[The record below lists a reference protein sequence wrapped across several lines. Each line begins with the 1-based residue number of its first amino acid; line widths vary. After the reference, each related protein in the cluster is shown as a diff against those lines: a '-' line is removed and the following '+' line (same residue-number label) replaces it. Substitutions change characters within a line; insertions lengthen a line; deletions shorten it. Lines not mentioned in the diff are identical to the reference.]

1 MALDS
6 NKIADNFIDQIKQG
20 SSPIPKQ
27 DNTVIVN
34 DDSDPSAV
42 GGLAALGATVIG
54 ATALGRRIPGI
65 KSFLR
70 PFGKTPKT
78 NTTYTPN
85 KAVEEIGDI
94 PTATGQSSELI
105 LAPGKELAKVGRS
118 RIGEVQNIPFTQGK
132 GYKDTNPLVGS
143 ATFDRIME
151 APFDNA
157 PAKKWIDW
165 LAKGNTDLRIQTGP
179 LAGVSR
185 RVTPDELEEL
195 NLVTF
200 ARSMVPKVGRDKPGQ
215 RSAVDKLT
223 EVIKPKDGFLKV
235 MDDQNIP
242 VDRDTLLSM
251 VRNSPIN
258 SLQTLRFGV
267 RGDPEAEMLD
277 VFTQF
282 KTASNK
288 IPNKTTLTDELS
300 GDILSDL
307 RMIVNNLE
315 NQQGVIGSSNYT
327 AVQDKLIKLGREV
340 DNPQDFSGI
349 LQSFNKSVGDYNK
362 YGKQIDLPAPLRFRK
377 DKKPDS
383 GYFPAYKSQTSYAIQ
398 AGENYT
404 EDVIFF
410 PRAVPNVLGGRFKQ
424 IDGAHFVD
432 NEIGFIRYDDLPNP
446 KLGSRHLRVSEAQTD
461 VHSPQFSSDRSTREN
476 YFSSKKNPFNT
487 DGAVKILKKQR
498 DELLEK
504 RAPYEELGRG
514 IAGLTRS
521 QRQELARVNYEIGQL
536 EKSGM
541 SKLLQGSQIEE
552 TTAAPLS
559 KSWPDY
565 VAKSMLRTMA
575 ERNIN
580 ALSIVPSSMNKGI
593 KMPGGTSKLGDEI
606 NYGLMDGKAVIRDA
620 NGRLKKTNQLAT
632 MVAPLKKLANQ
643 YGAKFEIA
651 PMPKSNPDKPFKL
664 IKEVTMKGSD
674 DVVRLGRKH
683 YNKKIGDQYIFED
696 HIGAARTLD
705 EAEDLLKIREK
716 DSFGE
721 SGSIRYV
728 IKEIG
733 PENPDLYEM
742 VPTFIASDDVLKKF
756 LLPMKAYM
764 KVGGFVE
771 KTNIFKGLL

>member
-143 ATFDRIME
+143 STFDRVME
-151 APFDNA
+151 APFEKGT
-157 PAKKWIDW
+157 AKQWTDW
-165 LAKGNTDLRIQTGP
+165 LTKANRADLKVSTGP

-195 NLVTF
+195 NLIKF
-200 ARSMVPKVGRDKPGQ
+200 DKQGKG
-215 RSAVDKLT
+215 V
-223 EVIKPKDGFLKV
+223 DGFLKV

-242 VDRDTLLSM
+242 IDRDTLLSM

-300 GDILSDL
+300 GDISSDL

-349 LQSFNKSVGDYNK
+349 LQSFNRSVGDYNK
-362 YGKQIDLPAPLRFRK
+362 YGKQIELPKPLRFRK

-383 GYFPAYKSQTSYAIQ
+383 GYFPAYKSQTNYAIQ

-410 PRAVPNVLGGRFKQ
+410 PRAVPNVKGGRFKQ

-461 VHSPQFSSDRSTREN
+461 VHSPQFSSSKSTRED

-620 NGRLKKTNQLAT
+620 NGRLKKTSQLAT

-716 DSFGE
+716 DNFGE
-721 SGSIRYV
+721 SGSIRYL

-733 PENPDLYEM
+733 AENPDLYEM

-764 KVGGFVE
+764 NVGGFVD

>member
-132 GYKDTNPLVGS
+132 GYRDTNPLVGS
-143 ATFDRIME
+143 STFDRVME
-151 APFDNA
+151 APFEKGT
-157 PAKKWIDW
+157 AKQWTDW
-165 LAKGNTDLRIQTGP
+165 LTKANRADLKVSTGP

-195 NLVTF
+195 NLIKF
-200 ARSMVPKVGRDKPGQ
+200 DKQGKG
-215 RSAVDKLT
+215 V
-223 EVIKPKDGFLKV
+223 DGFLKV

-242 VDRDTLLSM
+242 IDRDTLLSM

-300 GDILSDL
+300 GDISSDL

-362 YGKQIDLPAPLRFRK
+362 YGKTIELPAPIKFRR
-377 DKKPDS
+377 DKSRSS
-383 GYFPAYKSQTSYAIQ
+383 GYFPAYKNQTSYAVQ

-404 EDVIFF
+404 EDVVYFA
-410 PRAVPNVLGGRFKQ
+410 RAVPNVKGGRFKN
-424 IDGAHFVD
+424 IDSPHYVD

-461 VHSPQFSSDRSTREN
+461 VHSPQFSSNQTTRES

-536 EKSGM
+536 EKSGV

-620 NGRLKKTNQLAT
+620 NGRLKKTSQLAT

-733 PENPDLYEM
+733 AENPDLYEM

-764 KVGGFVE
+764 YQGGFVD

>member
-34 DDSDPSAV
+34 DDSEPSAV

-94 PTATGQSSELI
+94 PTATGQSSELV
-105 LAPGKELAKVGRS
+105 LAPSKELAKVGRS

-132 GYKDTNPLVGS
+132 GYKDSNPLVGS
-143 ATFDRIME
+143 STFDRVME
-151 APFDNA
+151 APFETGT
-157 PAKKWIDW
+157 AKQWTDW
-165 LAKGNTDLRIQTGP
+165 LTKANRADLKVSTGP

-195 NLVTF
+195 NLIKF
-200 ARSMVPKVGRDKPGQ
+200 DKQGKG
-215 RSAVDKLT
+215 V
-223 EVIKPKDGFLKV
+223 DGFLKV

-242 VDRDTLLSM
+242 IDRDTLLSM

-277 VFTQF
+277 VLTQF

-288 IPNKTTLTDELS
+288 IANKTTQSDELVS
-300 GDILSDL
+300 GIRSDL
-307 RMIVNNLE
+307 AELVSDVE
-315 NQQGVIGSSNYT
+315 NQSGIIGSTNYT
-327 AVQDKLIKLGREV
+327 AIQDKLIKLGREV

-349 LQSFNKSVGDYNK
+349 LQQFNKTIGDYNK
-362 YGKQIDLPAPLRFRK
+362 YGKAIELPAPIKFRR
-377 DKKPDS
+377 DKSRDS
-383 GYFPAYKSQTSYAIQ
+383 GFFPAYKGQTSYAIQ

-404 EDVIFF
+404 EDVVYFA
-410 PRAVPNVLGGRFKQ
+410 RAVPNVKGGRFKN
-424 IDGAHFVD
+424 IDSPHYVD

-461 VHSPQFSSDRSTREN
+461 VHSPQFSSSRSTRES
-476 YFSSKKNPFNT
+476 YFANKKNPFNT

-620 NGRLKKTNQLAT
+620 NGRLKKTSQLAT

-651 PMPKSNPDKPFKL
+651 PMPKSNPDKPFKI

-683 YNKKIGDQYIFED
+683 YNKKIGDKYIFED
-696 HIGAARTLD
+696 HVGAARTLD
-705 EAEDLLKIREK
+705 EAEDLLRIR
-716 DSFGE
+716 DSDKYSD
-721 SGSIRYV
+721 SGTIKYY
-728 IKEIG
+728 IKEMG
-733 PENPDLYEM
+733 AENPDLYEM

-764 KVGGFVE
+764 NVGGFVD

>member
-34 DDSDPSAV
+34 DDSEPSAV

-143 ATFDRIME
+143 STFDRVME
-151 APFDNA
+151 APFDKGT
-157 PAKKWIDW
+157 AKQWTDW
-165 LAKGNTDLRIQTGP
+165 LTKANRADLKVSTGP

-195 NLVTF
+195 NLIKF
-200 ARSMVPKVGRDKPGQ
+200 DKQGKG
-215 RSAVDKLT
+215 V
-223 EVIKPKDGFLKV
+223 DGFLKV

-242 VDRDTLLSM
+242 IDRDTLLSM

-300 GDILSDL
+300 GDISSDL

-362 YGKQIDLPAPLRFRK
+362 YGKQIELPAPLRFRK

-410 PRAVPNVLGGRFKQ
+410 PRAVPNVKGGRFKQ

-461 VHSPQFSSDRSTREN
+461 VHSPQFSSSQSTRED

-620 NGRLKKTNQLAT
+620 NGRLKKTSQLAT

-764 KVGGFVE
+764 YQGGFVD

>member
-34 DDSDPSAV
+34 DDSEPSAV

-105 LAPGKELAKVGRS
+105 LAPGKELATVGRS

-143 ATFDRIME
+143 STFDRVME
-151 APFDNA
+151 APFEKGT
-157 PAKKWIDW
+157 AKQWTDW
-165 LAKGNTDLRIQTGP
+165 LTKANRADLKVSTGP

-195 NLVTF
+195 NLIKF
-200 ARSMVPKVGRDKPGQ
+200 DKQGKG
-215 RSAVDKLT
+215 V
-223 EVIKPKDGFLKV
+223 DGFLKV

-300 GDILSDL
+300 GDISSDL

-362 YGKQIDLPAPLRFRK
+362 YGKQIELPAPLRFRK

-410 PRAVPNVLGGRFKQ
+410 PRAVPNVKGGRFKQ

-461 VHSPQFSSDRSTREN
+461 VHSPQFSSYKDTRED

-606 NYGLMDGKAVIRDA
+606 NYGLMDGKAVIRDS
-620 NGRLKKTNQLAT
+620 NGRLKKTSQLAT

-651 PMPKSNPDKPFKL
+651 PMPKSNPDKPFKI

-716 DSFGE
+716 DNFGE
-721 SGSIRYV
+721 SGSIRYL

-733 PENPDLYEM
+733 AENPDLYEM

-764 KVGGFVE
+764 NVGGFVD

>member
-94 PTATGQSSELI
+94 PTATGQSSELV
-105 LAPGKELAKVGRS
+105 LSPGKELAKVGRS

-143 ATFDRIME
+143 SSYDRVME
-151 APFDNA
+151 APFEKGT
-157 PAKKWIDW
+157 AKQWTDW
-165 LAKGNTDLRIQTGP
+165 LTKANRADLKVSTGP

-185 RVTPDELEEL
+185 RVSPDELEEL
-195 NLVTF
+195 NLIKF
-200 ARSMVPKVGRDKPGQ
+200 DKQGKG
-215 RSAVDKLT
+215 V
-223 EVIKPKDGFLKV
+223 DGFLKV

-242 VDRDTLLSM
+242 IDRDTLLDLIKGAP
-251 VRNSPIN
+251 VNQ
-258 SLQTLRFGV
+258 LKTLRLGV
-267 RGDPEAEMLD
+267 RGDPEAD
-277 VFTQF
+277 FIQAQSAF
-282 KTASNK
+282 KIAADK
-288 IPNKTTLTDELS
+288 IPNKSITTDELVSRIKNNFTNSVETAYEQKNAIPS
-300 GDILSDL
+300 GVYTEIQEDL
-307 RMIVNNLE
+307 V
-315 NQQGVIGSSNYT
+315 
-327 AVQDKLIKLGREV
+327 KLGREV
-340 DNPQDFSGI
+340 DNPQDFSSV
-349 LQSFNKSVGDYNK
+349 LQDFNRKIGSYNQ
-362 YGKQIDLPAPLRFRK
+362 YS
-377 DKKPDS
+377 KKPEGVPEFLRYRRDQAGNENYYPS
-383 GYFPAYKSQTSYAIQ
+383 YKTGMGYDYKLD
-398 AGENYT
+398 AGENFT

-410 PRAVPNVLGGRFKQ
+410 PRRVPNVSGGRFTPQ
-424 IDGAHFVD
+424 DSTHYMD

-446 KLGSRHLRVSEAQTD
+446 KLGTRHIRVSEIQTD
-461 VHSPQFSSDRSTREN
+461 IHSPQFDADKKAD
-476 YFSSKKNPFNT
+476 YFRKKINPFNR
-487 DGAVKILKKQR
+487 DAEIKVLKKQR

-504 RAPYEELGRG
+504 RSPYEELGRG

-521 QRQELARVNYEIGQL
+521 QRQELARVNYELGQL
-536 EKSGM
+536 ERSGM
-541 SKLLQGSQIEE
+541 SKLAAGQQIEQ
-552 TTAAPLS
+552 TTAAPLAR
-559 KSWPDY
+559 SWPDY
-565 VAKSMLRTMA
+565 AAKSMLRTMA

-593 KMPGGTSKLGDEI
+593 KMPGSSQLGDEI
-606 NYGLMDGKAVIRDA
+606 NYGLMDGKAMIRTQDGA
-620 NGRLKKTNQLAT
+620 LKKTNQLAAN
-632 MVAPLKKLANQ
+632 VAPFQKLAKQ
-643 YGAKFEIA
+643 YGAKFEMA
-651 PMPKSNPDKPFKL
+651 PMPKSNPDKPFK
-664 IKEVTMKGSD
+664 II
-674 DVVRLGRKH
+674 RLFSSKPKNLTENSKNGRRH
-683 YNKKIGDQYIFED
+683 YNKKIGDDYIYED
-696 HIGAARTLD
+696 HVGAANTRE
-705 EAEDLLKIREK
+705 EAEEILKIRLSPTRNQGKEK
-716 DSFGE
+716 DY
-721 SGSIRYV
+721 I

-733 PENPDLYEM
+733 AENPDLYEM

-764 KVGGFVE
+764 NVGGFVD

>member
-27 DNTVIVN
+27 DNTVVVTDN
-34 DDSDPSAV
+34 TEPSAV

-94 PTATGQSSELI
+94 PTATGQSSELV

-132 GYKDTNPLVGS
+132 GYKDSNPLVGS
-143 ATFDRIME
+143 STFDRVME
-151 APFDNA
+151 APFETGT
-157 PAKKWIDW
+157 AKQWTDW
-165 LAKGNTDLRIQTGP
+165 LTKANRADLKVSTGP

-195 NLVTF
+195 NLIKF
-200 ARSMVPKVGRDKPGQ
+200 DKQGKG
-215 RSAVDKLT
+215 V
-223 EVIKPKDGFLKV
+223 DGFLKV
-235 MDDQNIP
+235 MDYQNIP
-242 VDRDTLLSM
+242 IDRDTLLSM

-300 GDILSDL
+300 GDISSDL

-349 LQSFNKSVGDYNK
+349 LQQFNKTIGDYNK
-362 YGKQIDLPAPLRFRK
+362 YGKAIELPAPIKFRR
-377 DKKPDS
+377 DKSRDS
-383 GYFPAYKSQTSYAIQ
+383 GFFPAYKGQTSYAIQ

-404 EDVIFF
+404 EDVVYFA
-410 PRAVPNVLGGRFKQ
+410 RAVPNVRGGRFKN
-424 IDGAHFVD
+424 IDSPHYVD

-461 VHSPQFSSDRSTREN
+461 VHSPQFSSSQSTRES
-476 YFSSKKNPFNT
+476 YFANKKNPFNT

-620 NGRLKKTNQLAT
+620 NGRLKKTSQLAT

-674 DVVRLGRKH
+674 DVERLGRKH

-716 DSFGE
+716 DNFGE
-721 SGSIRYV
+721 SGSIRYI

-733 PENPDLYEM
+733 AENPDLYEM

-764 KVGGFVE
+764 NVGGFVD

>member
-27 DNTVIVN
+27 DTTVVVN
-34 DDSDPSAV
+34 DDTEPSAV

-105 LAPGKELAKVGRS
+105 LAPGKELATVGRS

-132 GYKDTNPLVGS
+132 GYKDVNPLVGS
-143 ATFDRIME
+143 STFDRVME
-151 APFDNA
+151 APFEKGT
-157 PAKKWIDW
+157 AKQWTDW
-165 LAKGNTDLRIQTGP
+165 LTKANRADLKVSTGP

-195 NLVTF
+195 NLIKF
-200 ARSMVPKVGRDKPGQ
+200 DKQGKG
-215 RSAVDKLT
+215 V
-223 EVIKPKDGFLKV
+223 DGFLKV

-242 VDRDTLLSM
+242 IDRDTLLSM

-349 LQSFNKSVGDYNK
+349 LQSFNKTVGDYNK

-377 DKKPDS
+377 DKRPDS
-383 GYFPAYKSQTSYAIQ
+383 GYFPAYKSQTSYALQ
-398 AGENYT
+398 GGENYT
-404 EDVIFF
+404 EDVVYFAK
-410 PRAVPNVLGGRFKQ
+410 AVPNVQGGRFKQ

-514 IAGLTRS
+514 IAGLTKS
-521 QRQELARVNYEIGQL
+521 QRQELARVNYEIAQL

-541 SKLLQGSQIEE
+541 SKLLQGSQIDA

-620 NGRLKKTNQLAT
+620 NGRLKKTSQLAT

-764 KVGGFVE
+764 NVGGFVD

>member
-34 DDSDPSAV
+34 DDSEPSAV

-54 ATALGRRIPGI
+54 ATALCRRIPGI
-65 KSFLR
+65 KSFIR

-78 NTTYTPN
+78 NTTYAPN

-143 ATFDRIME
+143 STFDRVME
-151 APFDNA
+151 APFEKGT
-157 PAKKWIDW
+157 AKQWTDW
-165 LAKGNTDLRIQTGP
+165 LTKANRADLKVSTGP

-195 NLVTF
+195 NLIKF
-200 ARSMVPKVGRDKPGQ
+200 DKQGKG
-215 RSAVDKLT
+215 V
-223 EVIKPKDGFLKV
+223 DGFLKV

-242 VDRDTLLSM
+242 IDRDTLLSM

-300 GDILSDL
+300 GDISSDL

-362 YGKQIDLPAPLRFRK
+362 YGKQIELPAPLRFRK
-377 DKKPDS
+377 DKRSDS

-404 EDVIFF
+404 EDVVYFA
-410 PRAVPNVLGGRFKQ
+410 RAVPNVKGGRFKQ

-461 VHSPQFSSDRSTREN
+461 VHSPQFSSYKDTRED

-521 QRQELARVNYEIGQL
+521 QRQELARVNYEIGEL

-620 NGRLKKTNQLAT
+620 NGRLKKTSQLAT

-705 EAEDLLKIREK
+705 EAEDLLKIRDK
-716 DSFGE
+716 DNFGE

-733 PENPDLYEM
+733 AENPDLYEM

-764 KVGGFVE
+764 NVGGFVD

>member
-105 LAPGKELAKVGRS
+105 LAPGKELATVGRS

-132 GYKDTNPLVGS
+132 GYKDVNPLVGS
-143 ATFDRIME
+143 STFDRVME
-151 APFDNA
+151 APFDKGT
-157 PAKKWIDW
+157 AKQWTDW
-165 LAKGNTDLRIQTGP
+165 LTKANRADLKVSTGP

-195 NLVTF
+195 NLIKF
-200 ARSMVPKVGRDKPGQ
+200 DKQGKG
-215 RSAVDKLT
+215 V
-223 EVIKPKDGFLKV
+223 DGFLKV

-242 VDRDTLLSM
+242 IDRDTLLSM

-300 GDILSDL
+300 GDISSDL

-362 YGKQIDLPAPLRFRK
+362 YGKQIELPAPLKFRR
-377 DKKPDS
+377 DKSRSS

-404 EDVIFF
+404 EDVVYFA
-410 PRAVPNVLGGRFKQ
+410 RAVPNVKGGRFKN
-424 IDGAHFVD
+424 IDSAHYVD

-461 VHSPQFSSDRSTREN
+461 VHSPQFSSYKDTRED

-620 NGRLKKTNQLAT
+620 NGRLKKTSQLAT

-651 PMPKSNPDKPFKL
+651 PMPKSNPDKPFKI

-716 DSFGE
+716 DNFGE
-721 SGSIRYV
+721 SGSIRYL

-733 PENPDLYEM
+733 AENPDLYEM

-764 KVGGFVE
+764 NVGGFVD

>member
-105 LAPGKELAKVGRS
+105 LAPGKELATVGRS

-143 ATFDRIME
+143 STFDRVME
-151 APFDNA
+151 APFDKGT
-157 PAKKWIDW
+157 AKQWTDW
-165 LAKGNTDLRIQTGP
+165 LTKANRADLKVSTGP

-195 NLVTF
+195 NLIKF
-200 ARSMVPKVGRDKPGQ
+200 DKQGKG
-215 RSAVDKLT
+215 V
-223 EVIKPKDGFLKV
+223 DGFLKV

-300 GDILSDL
+300 GDISSDL

-362 YGKQIDLPAPLRFRK
+362 YGKQIELPAPLRFRK
-377 DKKPDS
+377 DKRSDS

-410 PRAVPNVLGGRFKQ
+410 PRAVPNVKGGRFKQ

-461 VHSPQFSSDRSTREN
+461 VHSPQFSSYKDTRED

-606 NYGLMDGKAVIRDA
+606 NYGLMDGKAVIRDS
-620 NGRLKKTNQLAT
+620 NGRLKKTSQLAT

-651 PMPKSNPDKPFKL
+651 PMPKSNPDKPFKI

-716 DSFGE
+716 DNFGE
-721 SGSIRYV
+721 SGSIRYL

-733 PENPDLYEM
+733 AENPDLYEM

-764 KVGGFVE
+764 NVGGFVD

>member
-143 ATFDRIME
+143 STFDRVME
-151 APFDNA
+151 APFEKGT
-157 PAKKWIDW
+157 AKQWTDW
-165 LAKGNTDLRIQTGP
+165 LTKANRADLKVSTGP

-195 NLVTF
+195 NLIKF
-200 ARSMVPKVGRDKPGQ
+200 DKQGKG
-215 RSAVDKLT
+215 V
-223 EVIKPKDGFLKV
+223 DGFLKV

-300 GDILSDL
+300 GDISSDL

-362 YGKQIDLPAPLRFRK
+362 YGKQIELPAPLRFRK

-410 PRAVPNVLGGRFKQ
+410 PRAVPNVKGGRFKQ

-461 VHSPQFSSDRSTREN
+461 VHSPQFSSYKDTRED

-620 NGRLKKTNQLAT
+620 NGRLKKTSQLAT

-716 DSFGE
+716 DNFGE
-721 SGSIRYV
+721 SGSIRYL

-733 PENPDLYEM
+733 AENPDLYEM

-764 KVGGFVE
+764 NVGGFVD

>member
-34 DDSDPSAV
+34 DDSEPSAV

-143 ATFDRIME
+143 STFDRVME
-151 APFDNA
+151 APFDKGT
-157 PAKKWIDW
+157 AKQWTDW
-165 LAKGNTDLRIQTGP
+165 LTKANRADLKVSTGP

-195 NLVTF
+195 NLIKF
-200 ARSMVPKVGRDKPGQ
+200 DKQGKG
-215 RSAVDKLT
+215 V
-223 EVIKPKDGFLKV
+223 DGFLKV

-300 GDILSDL
+300 GDISSDL

-362 YGKQIDLPAPLRFRK
+362 YGKQIELPAPLRFRK
-377 DKKPDS
+377 DKRSDS

-410 PRAVPNVLGGRFKQ
+410 PRAVPNVKGGRFKQ

-461 VHSPQFSSDRSTREN
+461 VHSPQFSSYKDTRED

-620 NGRLKKTNQLAT
+620 NGRLKKTSQLAT

-716 DSFGE
+716 DNFGE
-721 SGSIRYV
+721 SGSIRYL

-733 PENPDLYEM
+733 AENPDLYEM

-764 KVGGFVE
+764 NVGGFVD

>member
-34 DDSDPSAV
+34 DDSEPSAV

-105 LAPGKELAKVGRS
+105 LAPGKELATVGRS

-143 ATFDRIME
+143 STFDRVME
-151 APFDNA
+151 APFEKGT
-157 PAKKWIDW
+157 AKQWTDW
-165 LAKGNTDLRIQTGP
+165 LTKANRADLKVSTGP

-195 NLVTF
+195 NLIKF
-200 ARSMVPKVGRDKPGQ
+200 DKQGKG
-215 RSAVDKLT
+215 V
-223 EVIKPKDGFLKV
+223 DGFLKV

-362 YGKQIDLPAPLRFRK
+362 YGKQIELPAPLRFRK

-410 PRAVPNVLGGRFKQ
+410 PRAVPNVKGGRFKQ

-461 VHSPQFSSDRSTREN
+461 VHSPQFSSYKDTRED

-606 NYGLMDGKAVIRDA
+606 NYGLMDGKAVIRDS
-620 NGRLKKTNQLAT
+620 NGRLKKTSQLAT

-721 SGSIRYV
+721 SGSIRYL

-733 PENPDLYEM
+733 AENPDLYEM

-764 KVGGFVE
+764 NVGGFVD

>member
-34 DDSDPSAV
+34 DDSEPSAV

-105 LAPGKELAKVGRS
+105 LAPGKELATVGRS
-118 RIGEVQNIPFTQGK
+118 KIGEVQNIPFTQGK
-132 GYKDTNPLVGS
+132 GYKDVNPLVGS
-143 ATFDRIME
+143 STFDRVME
-151 APFDNA
+151 APFDKGT
-157 PAKKWIDW
+157 AKQWTDW
-165 LAKGNTDLRIQTGP
+165 LTKANRADLKVSTGP

-195 NLVTF
+195 NLIKF
-200 ARSMVPKVGRDKPGQ
+200 DKQGKG
-215 RSAVDKLT
+215 V
-223 EVIKPKDGFLKV
+223 DGFLKV

-242 VDRDTLLSM
+242 IDRDTLLSM

-277 VFTQF
+277 VLTQF

-288 IPNKTTLTDELS
+288 IPNKTTQSDELVS
-300 GDILSDL
+300 DIAGDL
-307 RMIVNNLE
+307 RVLVNDVE
-315 NQQGVIGSSNYT
+315 NQSGVIGSTNYT
-327 AVQDKLIKLGREV
+327 AIQDKLIKLGREV

-349 LQSFNKSVGDYNK
+349 LQQFNKSVGDYNK
-362 YGKQIDLPAPLRFRK
+362 YGKAVELPAPIKFRR
-377 DKKPDS
+377 DKSRDS
-383 GYFPAYKSQTSYAIQ
+383 GFFPAYKGQTSYAIQ

-404 EDVIFF
+404 EDVVYFA
-410 PRAVPNVLGGRFKQ
+410 RAVPNVKGGRFKN
-424 IDGAHFVD
+424 IDSPHYVD

-461 VHSPQFSSDRSTREN
+461 VHSPQFSSSQSTRES
-476 YFSSKKNPFNT
+476 YFANKKNPFNT

-620 NGRLKKTNQLAT
+620 NGRLKKTSQLAT

-716 DSFGE
+716 DNFGE
-721 SGSIRYV
+721 SGSIRYI

-733 PENPDLYEM
+733 AENPDLYEM

-764 KVGGFVE
+764 NVGGFVD

>member
-34 DDSDPSAV
+34 DDSEPSAV

-105 LAPGKELAKVGRS
+105 LAPGKELATVGRS

-132 GYKDTNPLVGS
+132 GYKDVNPLVGS
-143 ATFDRIME
+143 STFDRVME
-151 APFDNA
+151 APFDKGT
-157 PAKKWIDW
+157 AKQWTDW
-165 LAKGNTDLRIQTGP
+165 LTKANRADLKVSTGP

-195 NLVTF
+195 NLIKF
-200 ARSMVPKVGRDKPGQ
+200 DKQGKG
-215 RSAVDKLT
+215 V
-223 EVIKPKDGFLKV
+223 DGFLKV

-242 VDRDTLLSM
+242 IDRDTLLSM

-300 GDILSDL
+300 GDISSDL

-362 YGKQIDLPAPLRFRK
+362 YGKQIELPAPLKFRR
-377 DKKPDS
+377 DKSRSS

-404 EDVIFF
+404 EDVVYFA
-410 PRAVPNVLGGRFKQ
+410 RAVPNVQGGRFKN
-424 IDGAHFVD
+424 IDSPHYVD

-461 VHSPQFSSDRSTREN
+461 VHSPQFSSSQSTRDD
-476 YFSSKKNPFNT
+476 YFRSKKNPFNT

-504 RAPYEELGRG
+504 KAPYEELGRG

-606 NYGLMDGKAVIRDA
+606 NYGLMDGKAVIRDS
-620 NGRLKKTNQLAT
+620 NGRLKKTSQLAT

-764 KVGGFVE
+764 NVGGFVD
-771 KTNIFKGLL
+771 KTNLFKPLL

>member
-27 DNTVIVN
+27 DTTVVVN
-34 DDSDPSAV
+34 DDTEPSAV

-105 LAPGKELAKVGRS
+105 LAPGKELATVGRS

-132 GYKDTNPLVGS
+132 GYKDVNPLVGS
-143 ATFDRIME
+143 STFDRVME
-151 APFDNA
+151 APFEKGT
-157 PAKKWIDW
+157 AKQWTDW
-165 LAKGNTDLRIQTGP
+165 LTKANRADLKVSTGP

-195 NLVTF
+195 NLIKF
-200 ARSMVPKVGRDKPGQ
+200 DKQGKG
-215 RSAVDKLT
+215 V
-223 EVIKPKDGFLKV
+223 DGFLKV

-242 VDRDTLLSM
+242 IDRDTLLSM

-349 LQSFNKSVGDYNK
+349 LQSFNKTVGDYNK
-362 YGKQIDLPAPLRFRK
+362 YGKTVELPAPLKFRR
-377 DKKPDS
+377 DKSRNS
-383 GYFPAYKSQTSYAIQ
+383 GYFPAYKSQTSYALQ
-398 AGENYT
+398 GGENYT
-404 EDVIFF
+404 EDVVYFAK
-410 PRAVPNVLGGRFKQ
+410 AVPNVKGGRFKN
-424 IDGAHFVD
+424 IDSPHYVD

-461 VHSPQFSSDRSTREN
+461 VHSPQFSSSQSTRDD
-476 YFSSKKNPFNT
+476 YFRNKKNPFNT
-487 DGAVKILKKQR
+487 DGAVRILKKQR

-514 IAGLTRS
+514 IAGLTKS
-521 QRQELARVNYEIGQL
+521 QRQELARVNYEIAQL

-541 SKLLQGSQIEE
+541 SKLLQGSQIDA

-620 NGRLKKTNQLAT
+620 NGRLKKTSQLAT

-664 IKEVTMKGSD
+664 IKEVTMKGND

-764 KVGGFVE
+764 KVGGFVDN
-771 KTNIFKGLL
+771 TNIFKGIL

>member
-132 GYKDTNPLVGS
+132 GYRDTNPLVGS
-143 ATFDRIME
+143 STFDRVME
-151 APFDNA
+151 APFDKGT
-157 PAKKWIDW
+157 AKQWTDW
-165 LAKGNTDLRIQTGP
+165 LTKANRADLKVSTGP

-195 NLVTF
+195 NLIKF
-200 ARSMVPKVGRDKPGQ
+200 DKQGKG
-215 RSAVDKLT
+215 V
-223 EVIKPKDGFLKV
+223 DGFLKV

-242 VDRDTLLSM
+242 IDRDTLLSM

-300 GDILSDL
+300 GDISSDL

-362 YGKQIDLPAPLRFRK
+362 YGKQIELPAPIKFRR
-377 DKKPDS
+377 DKSRSS
-383 GYFPAYKSQTSYAIQ
+383 GYFPAYKSQTSYAVQ

-404 EDVIFF
+404 EDVVYFAK
-410 PRAVPNVLGGRFKQ
+410 AVPNVKGGRFKN
-424 IDGAHFVD
+424 IDSPHYVD

-461 VHSPQFSSDRSTREN
+461 VHSPQFSSSQSTRES

-620 NGRLKKTNQLAT
+620 NGRLKKTSQLAT

-651 PMPKSNPDKPFKL
+651 PMPKSNPDKPFKI

-683 YNKKIGDQYIFED
+683 YNKKIGDKYIFED
-696 HIGAARTLD
+696 HVGAARTLD
-705 EAEDLLKIREK
+705 EAEDLLKIRDK
-716 DSFGE
+716 DNFGE

-733 PENPDLYEM
+733 AENPDLYEM

-764 KVGGFVE
+764 NVGGFVD

>member
-143 ATFDRIME
+143 STFDRVME
-151 APFDNA
+151 APFEKGT
-157 PAKKWIDW
+157 AKQWTDW
-165 LAKGNTDLRIQTGP
+165 LTKANRADLKVSTGP

-195 NLVTF
+195 NLIKF
-200 ARSMVPKVGRDKPGQ
+200 DKQGKG
-215 RSAVDKLT
+215 V
-223 EVIKPKDGFLKV
+223 DGFLKV

-242 VDRDTLLSM
+242 IDRDTLLSM

-362 YGKQIDLPAPLRFRK
+362 YGKQIELPAPLRFRK

-410 PRAVPNVLGGRFKQ
+410 PRAVPNVKGGRFKQ

-461 VHSPQFSSDRSTREN
+461 VHSPQFSSYKDTRED

-606 NYGLMDGKAVIRDA
+606 NYGLMDGKAVIRDS
-620 NGRLKKTNQLAT
+620 NGRLKKTSQLAT

-721 SGSIRYV
+721 SGSIRYL

-733 PENPDLYEM
+733 AENPDLYEM

-764 KVGGFVE
+764 NVGGFVD

>member
-143 ATFDRIME
+143 STFDRVME
-151 APFDNA
+151 APFEKGT
-157 PAKKWIDW
+157 AKQWTDW
-165 LAKGNTDLRIQTGP
+165 LTKANRADLKVSTGP

-195 NLVTF
+195 NLIKF
-200 ARSMVPKVGRDKPGQ
+200 DKQGKG
-215 RSAVDKLT
+215 V
-223 EVIKPKDGFLKV
+223 DGFLKV

-300 GDILSDL
+300 GDISSDL

-362 YGKQIDLPAPLRFRK
+362 YGKQIELPAPLRFRK

-461 VHSPQFSSDRSTREN
+461 VHSPQFSSYKDTRED

-606 NYGLMDGKAVIRDA
+606 NYGLMDGKAVIKDS
-620 NGRLKKTNQLAT
+620 NGRLKKTSQLAT

-764 KVGGFVE
+764 NVGGFVD

>member
-34 DDSDPSAV
+34 DDSEPSAV

-105 LAPGKELAKVGRS
+105 LAPGKELATVGRS

-143 ATFDRIME
+143 STFDRVME
-151 APFDNA
+151 APFDKGT
-157 PAKKWIDW
+157 AKQWTDW
-165 LAKGNTDLRIQTGP
+165 LTKANRADLKVSTGP

-195 NLVTF
+195 NLIKF
-200 ARSMVPKVGRDKPGQ
+200 DKQGKG
-215 RSAVDKLT
+215 V
-223 EVIKPKDGFLKV
+223 DGFLKV

-242 VDRDTLLSM
+242 IDRDTLLSM

-300 GDILSDL
+300 GDISSDL

-362 YGKQIDLPAPLRFRK
+362 YGKQIELPAPLRFRK
-377 DKKPDS
+377 DKRSDS
-383 GYFPAYKSQTSYAIQ
+383 GYFPAYKSQTNYAIQ

-410 PRAVPNVLGGRFKQ
+410 PRAVPNVKGGRFKQ

-461 VHSPQFSSDRSTREN
+461 VHSPQFSSYKDTRED

-620 NGRLKKTNQLAT
+620 NGRLKKTSQLAT

-721 SGSIRYV
+721 SGSIRYL

-733 PENPDLYEM
+733 AENPDLYEM

-764 KVGGFVE
+764 NVGGFVD

>member
-20 SSPIPKQ
+20 SSPLPKQ
-27 DNTVIVN
+27 DNTVVVTDN
-34 DDSDPSAV
+34 TEPSAV

-94 PTATGQSSELI
+94 PTATGQSSELV
-105 LAPGKELAKVGRS
+105 LAPSKELAKVGRS

-132 GYKDTNPLVGS
+132 GYKDSNPLVGS
-143 ATFDRIME
+143 STFDRVME
-151 APFDNA
+151 APFETGT
-157 PAKKWIDW
+157 AKQWTDW
-165 LAKGNTDLRIQTGP
+165 LTKANRADLKVSTGP

-195 NLVTF
+195 NLIKF
-200 ARSMVPKVGRDKPGQ
+200 DKQGKG
-215 RSAVDKLT
+215 V
-223 EVIKPKDGFLKV
+223 DGFLKV

-242 VDRDTLLSM
+242 IDRDTLLSM

-277 VFTQF
+277 VLTQF

-288 IPNKTTLTDELS
+288 IANKTTQSDELVS
-300 GDILSDL
+300 GIRSDL
-307 RMIVNNLE
+307 AELVSDVE
-315 NQQGVIGSSNYT
+315 NQSGIIGSTNYT
-327 AVQDKLIKLGREV
+327 AIQDKLIKLGREV

-349 LQSFNKSVGDYNK
+349 LQQFNKTIGDYNK
-362 YGKQIDLPAPLRFRK
+362 YGKAIELPAPIKFRR
-377 DKKPDS
+377 DKSRDS
-383 GYFPAYKSQTSYAIQ
+383 GFFPAYKGQTSYAIQ

-404 EDVIFF
+404 EDVVYFA
-410 PRAVPNVLGGRFKQ
+410 RAVPNVKGGRFKN
-424 IDGAHFVD
+424 IDSPHYVD

-461 VHSPQFSSDRSTREN
+461 VHSPQFSSSRSTRES
-476 YFSSKKNPFNT
+476 YFANKKNPFNT

-620 NGRLKKTNQLAT
+620 NGRLKKTSQLAT

-651 PMPKSNPDKPFKL
+651 PMPKSNPDKPFKI

-683 YNKKIGDQYIFED
+683 YNKKIGDKYIFED
-696 HIGAARTLD
+696 HVGAARTLD
-705 EAEDLLKIREK
+705 EAEDLLRIR
-716 DSFGE
+716 DSDKYSD
-721 SGSIRYV
+721 SGTIKYY
-728 IKEIG
+728 IKEMG
-733 PENPDLYEM
+733 AENPDLYEM

-764 KVGGFVE
+764 NVGGFVD

>member
-34 DDSDPSAV
+34 DDSEPSAV

-132 GYKDTNPLVGS
+132 GYKDVNPLVGS
-143 ATFDRIME
+143 STFDRVME
-151 APFDNA
+151 APFDKGT
-157 PAKKWIDW
+157 AKQWTDW
-165 LAKGNTDLRIQTGP
+165 LTKANRADLKVSTGP

-195 NLVTF
+195 NLIKF
-200 ARSMVPKVGRDKPGQ
+200 DKQGKG
-215 RSAVDKLT
+215 V
-223 EVIKPKDGFLKV
+223 DGFLKV

-242 VDRDTLLSM
+242 IDRDTLLSM

-300 GDILSDL
+300 GDISSDL

-362 YGKQIDLPAPLRFRK
+362 YGKQIELPAPLRFRK
-377 DKKPDS
+377 DKKSDS

-410 PRAVPNVLGGRFKQ
+410 PRAVPNVKGGRFKQ

-461 VHSPQFSSDRSTREN
+461 VHSPQFSSSQSTRED

-620 NGRLKKTNQLAT
+620 NGRLKKTSQLAT

-721 SGSIRYV
+721 SGSIRYL

-733 PENPDLYEM
+733 AENPDLYEM

-764 KVGGFVE
+764 NVGGFVD

>member
-132 GYKDTNPLVGS
+132 GYRDTNPLVGS
-143 ATFDRIME
+143 STFDRVME
-151 APFDNA
+151 APFDKGT
-157 PAKKWIDW
+157 AKQWTDW
-165 LAKGNTDLRIQTGP
+165 LTKANRADLKVSTGP

-195 NLVTF
+195 NLIKF
-200 ARSMVPKVGRDKPGQ
+200 DKQGKG
-215 RSAVDKLT
+215 V
-223 EVIKPKDGFLKV
+223 DGFLKV

-242 VDRDTLLSM
+242 IDRDTLLSM

-300 GDILSDL
+300 GDISSDL

-362 YGKQIDLPAPLRFRK
+362 YGKQIELPAPIKFRR
-377 DKKPDS
+377 DKSRSS
-383 GYFPAYKSQTSYAIQ
+383 GYFPAYKSQTSYAVQ

-404 EDVIFF
+404 EDVVYFAK
-410 PRAVPNVLGGRFKQ
+410 AVPNVKGGRFKN
-424 IDGAHFVD
+424 IDSPHYVD

-461 VHSPQFSSDRSTREN
+461 VHSPQFSSSQSTRDD
-476 YFSSKKNPFNT
+476 YFRNKKNPFNT
-487 DGAVKILKKQR
+487 DGAVKILK
-498 DELLEK
+498 
-504 RAPYEELGRG
+504 
-514 IAGLTRS
+514 
-521 QRQELARVNYEIGQL
+521 
-536 EKSGM
+536 KSGM

-620 NGRLKKTNQLAT
+620 NGRLKKTSQLAT

-651 PMPKSNPDKPFKL
+651 PMPKSNPDKPFKI

-683 YNKKIGDQYIFED
+683 YNKKIGDKYIFED
-696 HIGAARTLD
+696 HVGAARTLD
-705 EAEDLLKIREK
+705 EAEDLLKIRDK
-716 DSFGE
+716 DNFGE

-733 PENPDLYEM
+733 AENPDLYEM

-764 KVGGFVE
+764 NVGGFVD

>member
-20 SSPIPKQ
+20 SSPLPKQ
-27 DNTVIVN
+27 DNTVVVTDN
-34 DDSDPSAV
+34 TEPSAV

-94 PTATGQSSELI
+94 PTATGQSSELV
-105 LAPGKELAKVGRS
+105 LAPSKELAKVGRS

-132 GYKDTNPLVGS
+132 GYKDSNPLVGS
-143 ATFDRIME
+143 STFDRVME
-151 APFDNA
+151 APFETGT
-157 PAKKWIDW
+157 AKQWTDW
-165 LAKGNTDLRIQTGP
+165 LTKANRADLKVSTGP

-195 NLVTF
+195 NLIKF
-200 ARSMVPKVGRDKPGQ
+200 DKQGKG
-215 RSAVDKLT
+215 V
-223 EVIKPKDGFLKV
+223 DGFLKV

-277 VFTQF
+277 VLTQF

-288 IPNKTTLTDELS
+288 IANKTTQSDELVS
-300 GDILSDL
+300 GIRSDL
-307 RMIVNNLE
+307 AELVSDVE
-315 NQQGVIGSSNYT
+315 NQSGIIGSTNYT
-327 AVQDKLIKLGREV
+327 AIQDKLIKLGREV

-349 LQSFNKSVGDYNK
+349 LQQFNKTIGDYNK
-362 YGKQIDLPAPLRFRK
+362 YGKAIELPAPIKFRR
-377 DKKPDS
+377 DKSRDS
-383 GYFPAYKSQTSYAIQ
+383 GFFPAYKGQTSYAIQ

-404 EDVIFF
+404 EDVVYFA
-410 PRAVPNVLGGRFKQ
+410 RAVPNVKGGRFKN
-424 IDGAHFVD
+424 IDSPHYVD

-461 VHSPQFSSDRSTREN
+461 VHSPQFSSSRSTRES
-476 YFSSKKNPFNT
+476 YFANKKNPFNT

-620 NGRLKKTNQLAT
+620 NGRLKKTSQLAT

-683 YNKKIGDQYIFED
+683 YNKKIGDKYIFED
-696 HIGAARTLD
+696 HVGAARTLD
-705 EAEDLLKIREK
+705 EAEDLLRIR
-716 DSFGE
+716 DSDKYSD
-721 SGSIRYV
+721 SGTIKYY
-728 IKEIG
+728 IKEMG
-733 PENPDLYEM
+733 AENPDLYEM

-764 KVGGFVE
+764 NVGGFVD

>member
-27 DNTVIVN
+27 DTTVVVN
-34 DDSDPSAV
+34 DDTEPSAV

-105 LAPGKELAKVGRS
+105 LAPGKELATVGRS

-132 GYKDTNPLVGS
+132 GYKDVNPLVGS
-143 ATFDRIME
+143 STFDRVME
-151 APFDNA
+151 APFEKGT
-157 PAKKWIDW
+157 AKQWTDW
-165 LAKGNTDLRIQTGP
+165 LTKANRADLKVSTGP

-195 NLVTF
+195 NLIKF
-200 ARSMVPKVGRDKPGQ
+200 DKQGKG
-215 RSAVDKLT
+215 V
-223 EVIKPKDGFLKV
+223 DGFLKV

-242 VDRDTLLSM
+242 IDRDTLLSM

-349 LQSFNKSVGDYNK
+349 LQSFNKTVGDYNK
-362 YGKQIDLPAPLRFRK
+362 YGKTVELPAPLKFRR
-377 DKKPDS
+377 DKSRNS
-383 GYFPAYKSQTSYAIQ
+383 GYFPAYKSQTSYALQ
-398 AGENYT
+398 GGENYT
-404 EDVIFF
+404 EDVVYFAK
-410 PRAVPNVLGGRFKQ
+410 AVPNVKGGRFKN
-424 IDGAHFVD
+424 IDSPHYVD

-461 VHSPQFSSDRSTREN
+461 VHSPQFSSSQSTRDD
-476 YFSSKKNPFNT
+476 YFRNKKNPFNT

-514 IAGLTRS
+514 IAGLTKS
-521 QRQELARVNYEIGQL
+521 QRQELARVNYEIAQL

-541 SKLLQGSQIEE
+541 SKLLQGSQIDE

-620 NGRLKKTNQLAT
+620 NGRLKKTSQLAT

-664 IKEVTMKGSD
+664 IKEVTMKGND

-764 KVGGFVE
+764 KVGGFVDN
-771 KTNIFKGLL
+771 TNIFKGIL

>member
-132 GYKDTNPLVGS
+132 GYRDTNPLVGS
-143 ATFDRIME
+143 STFDRVME
-151 APFDNA
+151 APFDKGT
-157 PAKKWIDW
+157 AKQWTDW
-165 LAKGNTDLRIQTGP
+165 LTKANRADLKVSTGP

-195 NLVTF
+195 NLIKF
-200 ARSMVPKVGRDKPGQ
+200 DKQGKG
-215 RSAVDKLT
+215 V
-223 EVIKPKDGFLKV
+223 DGFLKV

-242 VDRDTLLSM
+242 IDRDTLLSM

-300 GDILSDL
+300 GDISSDL

-362 YGKQIDLPAPLRFRK
+362 YGKTIELPAPIKFRR
-377 DKKPDS
+377 DKSRSS
-383 GYFPAYKSQTSYAIQ
+383 GYFPAYKNQTSYAVQ

-404 EDVIFF
+404 EDVVYFA
-410 PRAVPNVLGGRFKQ
+410 RAVPNVKGGRFKN
-424 IDGAHFVD
+424 IDSPHYVD

-461 VHSPQFSSDRSTREN
+461 VHSPQFSSNQTTRES

-536 EKSGM
+536 EKSGV

-620 NGRLKKTNQLAT
+620 NGRLKKTSQLAT

-733 PENPDLYEM
+733 AENPDLYEM

-764 KVGGFVE
+764 YQGGFVD

>member
-27 DNTVIVN
+27 DNTVVVTDN
-34 DDSDPSAV
+34 TEPSAV

-94 PTATGQSSELI
+94 PTATGQSSELV
-105 LAPGKELAKVGRS
+105 LAPSKELAKVGRS

-132 GYKDTNPLVGS
+132 GYKDSNPLVGS
-143 ATFDRIME
+143 STFDRVME
-151 APFDNA
+151 APFETGT
-157 PAKKWIDW
+157 AKQWTDW
-165 LAKGNTDLRIQTGP
+165 LTKANRADLKVSTGP

-195 NLVTF
+195 NLIKF
-200 ARSMVPKVGRDKPGQ
+200 DKQGKG
-215 RSAVDKLT
+215 V
-223 EVIKPKDGFLKV
+223 DGFLKV

-242 VDRDTLLSM
+242 IDRDTLLSM

-277 VFTQF
+277 VLTQF

-288 IPNKTTLTDELS
+288 IANKTTQSDELVS
-300 GDILSDL
+300 GIRSDL
-307 RMIVNNLE
+307 AELVSDVE
-315 NQQGVIGSSNYT
+315 NQSGIIGSTNYT
-327 AVQDKLIKLGREV
+327 AIQDKLIKLGREV

-349 LQSFNKSVGDYNK
+349 LQQFNKTIGDYNK
-362 YGKQIDLPAPLRFRK
+362 YGKAIELPAPIKFRR
-377 DKKPDS
+377 DKSRDS
-383 GYFPAYKSQTSYAIQ
+383 GFFPAYKGQTSYAIQ

-404 EDVIFF
+404 EDVVYFA
-410 PRAVPNVLGGRFKQ
+410 RAVPNVKGGRFKN
-424 IDGAHFVD
+424 IDSPHYVD

-461 VHSPQFSSDRSTREN
+461 VHSPQFSSSRSTRES
-476 YFSSKKNPFNT
+476 YFANKKNPFNT

-620 NGRLKKTNQLAT
+620 NGRLKKTSQLAT

-651 PMPKSNPDKPFKL
+651 PMPKSNPDKPFKI

-696 HIGAARTLD
+696 HVGAARTLD
-705 EAEDLLKIREK
+705 EAEDLLRIR
-716 DSFGE
+716 DSDKYSD
-721 SGSIRYV
+721 SGTIKYY
-728 IKEIG
+728 IKEMG
-733 PENPDLYEM
+733 AENPDLYEM

-764 KVGGFVE
+764 NVGGFVD

>member
-27 DNTVIVN
+27 DTTVVVN
-34 DDSDPSAV
+34 DDTEPSAV

-105 LAPGKELAKVGRS
+105 LAPGKELATVGRS

-132 GYKDTNPLVGS
+132 GYKDVNPLVGS
-143 ATFDRIME
+143 STFDRVME
-151 APFDNA
+151 APFEKGT
-157 PAKKWIDW
+157 AKQWTDW
-165 LAKGNTDLRIQTGP
+165 LTKANRADLKVSTGP

-195 NLVTF
+195 NLIKF
-200 ARSMVPKVGRDKPGQ
+200 DKQGKG
-215 RSAVDKLT
+215 V
-223 EVIKPKDGFLKV
+223 DGFLKV

-242 VDRDTLLSM
+242 IDRDTLLSM

-349 LQSFNKSVGDYNK
+349 LQSFNKTVGDYNK

-377 DKKPDS
+377 DKRPDS
-383 GYFPAYKSQTSYAIQ
+383 GYFPAYKSQTSYALQ
-398 AGENYT
+398 GGENYT
-404 EDVIFF
+404 EDVVYFAK
-410 PRAVPNVLGGRFKQ
+410 AVPNVQGGRFKQ

-514 IAGLTRS
+514 IAGLTKS
-521 QRQELARVNYEIGQL
+521 QRQELARVNYEIAQL

-541 SKLLQGSQIEE
+541 SKLLQGSQIDA

-620 NGRLKKTNQLAT
+620 NGRLKKTSQLAT

-664 IKEVTMKGSD
+664 IKEVTMKGND

-764 KVGGFVE
+764 NVGGFVD

>member
-105 LAPGKELAKVGRS
+105 LAPGKELATVGRS

-132 GYKDTNPLVGS
+132 GYKDVNPLVGS
-143 ATFDRIME
+143 STFDRVME
-151 APFDNA
+151 APFDKGT
-157 PAKKWIDW
+157 AKQWTDW
-165 LAKGNTDLRIQTGP
+165 LTKANRADLKVSTGP

-195 NLVTF
+195 NLIKF
-200 ARSMVPKVGRDKPGQ
+200 DKQGKG
-215 RSAVDKLT
+215 V
-223 EVIKPKDGFLKV
+223 DGFLKV

-300 GDILSDL
+300 GDISSDL

-362 YGKQIDLPAPLRFRK
+362 YGKQIELPAPLRFRK
-377 DKKPDS
+377 DKRSDS
-383 GYFPAYKSQTSYAIQ
+383 GYFPAYKSQTNYAIQ

-410 PRAVPNVLGGRFKQ
+410 PRAVPNVKGGRFKQ

-461 VHSPQFSSDRSTREN
+461 VHSPQFSSYKDTRED

-620 NGRLKKTNQLAT
+620 NGRLKKTSQLAT

-721 SGSIRYV
+721 SGSIRYL

-733 PENPDLYEM
+733 AENPDLYEM

-764 KVGGFVE
+764 NVGGFVD